1 MLSIDQNGI
10 ANVGTDLLF
19 LTSFE
24 AATVYMSTHIRHH
37 FVTALSSL
45 FRLHHPAR
53 KTFRSPE
60 LQVVRLGESSKPQR
74 LKGKGWHAAAAV
86 SQDGGNRSPWLVDS
100 SWITARSPAAIDD
113 TLLQPQRPCV
123 PR

>member
-86 SQDGGNRSPWLVDS
+86 SREPRWRQSEPVASGFQLDNGS
-100 SWITARSPAAIDD
+100 
-113 TLLQPQRPCV
+113 QPCGH
-123 PR
+123 